1 MKLDAAT
8 VMLQWASGGML
19 FLWFT
24 LRSGEIS
31 VGYAKLLR
39 GVYAALA
46 LVGAGLG
53 FTFGAI
59 VGREVASIVLAV
71 LAVATFARRDNRI
84 DAVAAGIGFV
94 GVVIAALGTDHP
106 DDALWLARLV
116 VGAVFLGAVSDAMLL
131 GHWYL
136 VQPGMPRKL
145 LNELTNVLLV
155 VWLFEIAVFLVPTGM
170 LSVLNGAI
178 VGREAASIVLAVLA
192 VVTFARRDNRI
203 DAVAAGIGFVGV
215 LIAALGTDHPDDALW
230 LVRLVVGAVFLGAVS
245 DAMLLGHWYLVQPGM
260 PRKLLNELTN
270 VLIVVWLVEIAVF
283 LVPTGML
290 SVLNGTIDDGWNG
303 VLGWFWLA
311 CAASTGVL
319 AWFTRAALRERSYS
333 AVMAA
338 TGLSYLAILTG
349 FGTDLIARALLM
361 A

>member
-1 MKLDAAT
+1 MKLGAAT

-24 LRSGEIS
+24 MRSGDIS
-31 VGYAKLLR
+31 VGYGKLLR

-46 LVGAGLG
+46 LIGAGLG
-53 FTFGAI
+53 FAFGSI
-59 VGREVASIVLAV
+59 PGREVAAIVLAV
-71 LAVATFARRDNRI
+71 LAIGSFARRDNRV
-84 DAVAAGIGFV
+84 DLLAAIVGLL
-94 GVVIAALGTDHP
+94 GVVLASLGTEHP
-106 DDALWLARLV
+106 DDALWLLRLL

-145 LNELTNVLLV
+145 LNQLTNVLLV
-155 VWLFEIAVFLVPTGM
+155 VWPLEVLVFLLPTGM
-170 LSVLNGAI
+170 I
-178 VGREAASIVLAVLA
+178 
-192 VVTFARRDNRI
+192 
-203 DAVAAGIGFVGV
+203 
-215 LIAALGTDHPDDALW
+215 
-230 LVRLVVGAVFLGAVS
+230 
-245 DAMLLGHWYLVQPGM
+245 
-260 PRKLLNELTN
+260 
-270 VLIVVWLVEIAVF
+270 
-283 LVPTGML
+283 

-311 CAASTGVL
+311 CASLTGVL

-349 FGTDLIARALLM
+349 FGTDLIARALLI

>member
-24 LRSGEIS
+24 MRSGEIS
-31 VGYAKLLR
+31 VGYGKLLR

-46 LVGAGLG
+46 LIGAILG
-53 FTFGAI
+53 FAFGSI
-59 VGREVASIVLAV
+59 LGREVSAIVLAV
-71 LAVATFARRDNRI
+71 LAVVSFARRDNTI
-84 DAVAAGIGFV
+84 DLLAAGIGLI
-94 GVVIAALGTDHP
+94 GVVFASLGTDHP
-106 DDALWLARLV
+106 DDALWLLRLL

-145 LNELTNVLLV
+145 LNQLTNVLLV
-155 VWLFEIAVFLVPTGM
+155 VWPIEVMVFLLPVGM
-170 LSVLNGAI
+170 I
-178 VGREAASIVLAVLA
+178 
-192 VVTFARRDNRI
+192 
-203 DAVAAGIGFVGV
+203 
-215 LIAALGTDHPDDALW
+215 
-230 LVRLVVGAVFLGAVS
+230 
-245 DAMLLGHWYLVQPGM
+245 
-260 PRKLLNELTN
+260 
-270 VLIVVWLVEIAVF
+270 
-283 LVPTGML
+283 
-290 SVLNGTIDDGWNG
+290 SVLNGTVDDGWNG

-311 CAASTGVL
+311 CASLTGVL

-361 A
+361 V